1 MPERAPRV
9 ARWRLLGRLLPCE
22 VRARVCE
29 PAFADLTY
37 TWLTS
42 TKESTR
48 PRLGARVMGTYL
60 GCFPIAVPRL
70 FVQRGRLT
78 RFSQISLWAVGVLAI
93 VAIVLANVTQSYGS
107 YPP

>member
-1 MPERAPRV
+1 
-9 ARWRLLGRLLPCE
+9 
-22 VRARVCE
+22 
-29 PAFADLTY
+29 
-37 TWLTS
+37 
-42 TKESTR
+42 
-48 PRLGARVMGTYL
+48 MGTYL